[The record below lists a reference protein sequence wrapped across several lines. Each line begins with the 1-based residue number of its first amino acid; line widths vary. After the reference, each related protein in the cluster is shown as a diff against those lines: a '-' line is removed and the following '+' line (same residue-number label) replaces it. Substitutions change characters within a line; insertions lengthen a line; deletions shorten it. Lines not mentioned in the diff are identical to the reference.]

1 MARCA
6 PASPHARPRALG
18 GDSHLA
24 MKIRVIVNPKA
35 GAGAARRKVPQIER
49 ALRNHGVSYDT
60 VETRAPGDAA
70 DLSRR
75 ARNDGIE
82 LIVVVGGD
90 GTLNEVS
97 QAYLDEEGRIVPG
110 PALALIP
117 AGTGGDFRRTLG
129 VEKDADLAVARLL
142 ASEPRSVDLGIL
154 ELTGERGEPV
164 RRAFVNIASFGV
176 SGRIDRLVNESPK
189 WIGGRAAFALGSV
202 RAMSTYRNAPV
213 TIKVDGK
220 PWHEGRVVV
229 GAIANGR
236 FFGGGMQVAPE
247 ADPTDGRFDVVVLG
261 DLTFAESVRI
271 GPRLYTGKHLGS
283 PRVLFT
289 RGTVVEAA
297 PLDDRPVY
305 IDTDGETPGRLPLRA
320 TISPGALRFRA

>member
-1 MARCA
+1 
-6 PASPHARPRALG
+6 
-18 GDSHLA
+18 

-35 GAGAARRKVPQIER
+35 GAGAARRKLPQIER
-49 ALRNHGVSYDT
+49 ALRNHGVAHET
-60 VETRAPGDAA
+60 VETRAPGDATE
-70 DLSRR
+70 LSRR
-75 ARNDGIE
+75 ARNDGVE
-82 LIVVVGGD
+82 VLVVVGGD

-97 QAYLDEEGRIVPG
+97 QAYLDDGGAPLPG
-110 PALALIP
+110 PALAIIP

-129 VEKDADLAVARLL
+129 IDKDADLSVARFL
-142 ASEPRSVDLGIL
+142 ASEPRSVDLGIV
-154 ELTGERGEPV
+154 ELTGDRGEPV

-189 WIGGRAAFALGSV
+189 WIGGRAAFALGSL

-213 TIKVDGK
+213 TIRVDGT
-220 PWHEGRVVV
+220 PWYEGRVVV

-261 DLTFAESVRI
+261 DLTFAESLRV
-271 GPRLYTGKHLGS
+271 GPKLYAGKHLGS
-283 PRVLFT
+283 PRVLST
-289 RGTVVEAA
+289 RGTIVEAA

-305 IDTDGETPGRLPLRA
+305 VDADGETPGRLPLRA
-320 TISPGALRFRA
+320 TIAPGALRFLA